1 MGTVYKEFVVN
12 ADPEFVW
19 EALRDVG
26 AVHKRLARGFV
37 ADTTLSGNIRTVT
50 FTNGYVAR
58 EQIVS
63 IDEAHRR
70 LVCSAVGGRASHHN
84 SSFQVLDGFDGNS
97 RILWI
102 TDVLPND
109 VLSVFEQMV
118 ENGAMAMKQ
127 TLEKNY
133 TSIEALE
140 QF

>member
-12 ADPEFVW
+12 ADPEFIW

-37 ADTTLSGNIRTVT
+37 ADTSLNGSIRTIT

-63 IDEAHRR
+63 VDNAHRR

-84 SSFQVLDGFDGNS
+84 SSFQVLDGFDGNA

-102 TDVLPND
+102 TDVLPNE
-109 VLSVFEQMV
+109 VLPVFEQMV
-118 ENGAMAMKQ
+118 ENGTLVMKA

-140 QF
+140 PF